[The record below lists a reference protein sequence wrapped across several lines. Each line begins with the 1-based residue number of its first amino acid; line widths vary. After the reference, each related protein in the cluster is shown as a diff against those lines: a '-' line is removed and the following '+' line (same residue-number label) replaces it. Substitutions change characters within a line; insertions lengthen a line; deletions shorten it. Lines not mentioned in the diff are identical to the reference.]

1 MKKPTLNS
9 IFLQKIDV
17 FTQKVLSTQCTNTK
31 INYLNIFIFYLLDE
45 TVTFKFHTVITF
57 RKIDRLINN

>member
-31 INYLNIFIFYLLDE
+31 NNYFNIFIFHLLDE

-57 RKIDRLINN
+57 KKIDRLINN

>member
-17 FTQKVLSTQCTNTK
+17 FTQKVLSVLTQK
-31 INYLNIFIFYLLDE
+31 IIISTYLFFIY
-45 TVTFKFHTVITF
+45 
-57 RKIDRLINN
+57 